1 MSYIDLISLGSLS
14 ASNKITYNYSA
25 IDVQYSNCQYITS
38 NGLSYD
44 ARPPSG
50 NSSVVPENT
59 YGIHISNYTPNSS
72 SNISF
77 PESKYTYKSS
87 DIYITPLIHKILT
100 INCDTT
106 GTPTNGIVGEFIIKH
121 TPVGSS
127 NPGNIYLCFLISN
140 NLSALNLVSTN
151 DVDNI
156 INFVMTNGTD
166 SGSIETLLQSTIPIQ
181 NNAVQ
186 YTNNDKD
193 KIFVFTNP
201 ININS
206 KSNNFLK
213 QLPSIGVD
221 SYIPPFLLPFP
232 PKNAQMLTTDNI
244 QTAESDNIYMDCQPT
259 GASADEIK
267 TYNVPINSEY
277 TQNAAKMDLMT
288 FVVQISIIF
297 AILVTTYFMIPRMY
311 KWFIIDNVNKFV
323 LNYKDTELEDIKNRK
338 DTEENNRGLY
348 NNETSN
354 SRDWINVA
362 FELAKNDDNTG
373 ENEKT
378 ALPKNGI
385 DTHIRIATIDV
396 LLSIFFWSLYFAI
409 GFNGLSFNSVIM
421 GIYFIIFYALSV
433 STIQFNKMSSNYLK
447 TKIEGK
453 DDKVVMEGFA
463 YPTTQGT
470 KEVTSFFMYSDII
483 LFFTDTINFLVKDKK
498 WFLTFLF
505 VLCVFI
511 FGAAVPIY
519 LASTNNWKL
528 DNIDLT
534 ETQKGTLAI
543 IIVYSLLGSSIFYGI
558 SRMVRLSRKEWNQDQ
573 GIGSTTYGDFA
584 KGIANSINPFAK

>member
-1 MSYIDLISLGSLS
+1 
-14 ASNKITYNYSA
+14 
-25 IDVQYSNCQYITS
+25 
-38 NGLSYD
+38 
-44 ARPPSG
+44 
-50 NSSVVPENT
+50 
-59 YGIHISNYTPNSS
+59 
-72 SNISF
+72 
-77 PESKYTYKSS
+77 
-87 DIYITPLIHKILT
+87 LT

-127 NPGNIYLCFLISN
+127 NPGNIYLCFLLSN
-140 NLSALNLVSTN
+140 NISALNLVSTN

-156 INFVMTNGTD
+156 INFVMTNGTI

-186 YTNNDKD
+186 YTNNNKD

-213 QLPSIGVD
+213 QLPSIAVD

-232 PKNAQMLTTDNI
+232 PNNAQMLTTDNI

-277 TQNAAKMDLMT
+277 TQNAAKIDLMT
-288 FVVQISIIF
+288 FIVQISIIF
-297 AILVTTYFMIPRMY
+297 AILVMTYFMIPRMY
-311 KWFIIDNVNKFV
+311 KWFVIDNINKFV
-323 LNYKDTELEDIKNRK
+323 LNYEKKEGDLD
-338 DTEENNRGLY
+338 NN
-348 NNETSN
+348 NTQN
-354 SRDWINVA
+354 SREWVNQAIGLVGD
-362 FELAKNDDNTG
+362 EQLTEGQKSAKP
-373 ENEKT
+373 EY
-378 ALPKNGI
+378 GI
-385 DTHIRIATIDV
+385 DTHIRIATIDL
-396 LLSIFFWSLYFAI
+396 LLSIFFWSFYFAI
-409 GFNGLSFNSVIM
+409 GFNGLSFNSVII

-433 STIQFNKMSSNYLK
+433 STIQFNKMSTTYLK
-447 TKIEGK
+447 TKIESEGDTVK
-453 DDKVVMEGFA
+453 MEGFA

-483 LFFTDTINFLVKDKK
+483 LFFTDTINFLVADQG
-498 WFLTFLF
+498 WFLSFF
-505 VLCVFI
+505 VVLCVFI

-528 DNIDLT
+528 DNLNLT
-534 ETQKGTLAI
+534 DTQKGTLAI

-558 SRMVRLSRKEWNQDQ
+558 LRMVRLSRKEWNA
-573 GIGSTTYGDFA
+573 GIGKTTYTEFA
-584 KGIANSINPFAK
+584 KNVANSLNPFAK

>member
-1 MSYIDLISLGSLS
+1 MSYIDDLSSLGSLS
-14 ASNKITYNYSA
+14 TSNKITYNYSA

-44 ARPPSG
+44 ALPQSR

-59 YGIHISNYTPNSS
+59 YGIHISNFTPNSS

-106 GTPTNGIVGEFIIKH
+106 GTPTNGVVGEFIIKH

-140 NLSALNLVSTN
+140 NLSALNLVNTN

-166 SGSIETLLQSTIPIQ
+166 SGSIETLLQSTIPVQ
-181 NNAVQ
+181 SNAVQ

-193 KIFVFTNP
+193 KVFVFTNP
-201 ININS
+201 INVNL
-206 KSNNFLK
+206 KSNNFFK

-277 TQNAAKMDLMT
+277 TQNAAKIDLMT

-297 AILVTTYFMIPRMY
+297 SILVTTYFMVPRMY

-323 LNYKDTELEDIKNRK
+323 LNYKKKNEDL
-338 DTEENNRGLY
+338 DNN
-348 NNETSN
+348 NTQN
-354 SRDWINVA
+354 SQEWVTQAIASIEGDKSAIP
-362 FELAKNDDNTG
+362 EY
-373 ENEKT
+373 
-378 ALPKNGI
+378 GI
-385 DTHIRIATIDV
+385 DTHVRLATVDL
-396 LLSIFFWSLYFAI
+396 LLSIFFWSFYFAI

-447 TKIEGK
+447 TKIE
-453 DDKVVMEGFA
+453 DKVELEGFA

-534 ETQKGTLAI
+534 DTQKGTLAI

-558 SRMVRLSRKEWNQDQ
+558 SRMVRLSRKEWNENV
-573 GIGSTTYGDFA
+573 GSTTYVDFV